1 MVEAQYP
8 QAPTSTAKKCTDQ
21 LFVFIVGQSGSY
33 FPNLVAFHDS
43 IFSSQGQV
51 SSTIIT
57 IFVVAEYRRISDLSC
72 EIAIAG
78 GITSVDSRSDKRTL
92 SGALFSH
99 PQFFFLKFLVST
111 CHHLTFQPQKILPSS
126 NFLIFWWN
134 FPGCGRSKSSSVILM
149 VTKDFF

>member
-33 FPNLVAFHDS
+33 FSNLVAFHDS

-57 IFVVAEYRRISDLSC
+57 ILVVSEYRGISDLSC

-78 GITSVDSRSDKRTL
+78 GITSVDSRSHKITQ

-99 PQFFFLKFLVST
+99 PQFFFLKFLNAT
-111 CHHLTFQPQKILPSS
+111 CHHLTFQPQKVLISG
-126 NFLIFWWN
+126 NFLVEFSW
-134 FPGCGRSKSSSVILM
+134 L
-149 VTKDFF
+149 